1 NAGQNPPL
9 LYRAGPDRLDQL
21 GRTGMALGVV
31 ADTPFEQRTLH
42 LGPGDFVLLYTDG
55 VTDAADAQVQAFGLE
70 RLREVILVH
79 RRTPAHE
86 IVAALEQAISNFT
99 GSAAPF
105 DDVAIVAIRR
115 L

>member
-1 NAGQNPPL
+1 
-9 LYRAGPDRLDQL
+9 
-21 GRTGMALGVV
+21 
-31 ADTPFEQRTLH
+31 
-42 LGPGDFVLLYTDG
+42 LYTDG

-70 RLREVILVH
+70 RLREAILA
-79 RRTPAHE
+79 RRRSPAHE
-86 IVAALEQAISNFT
+86 MVAALEQAISDFA